1 MFFYKIKS
9 FIYKIKWFIQR
20 GKRGY
25 SDYDIFD
32 ISDWFI
38 QVIVPM
44 LKQLKETKCGYPCD
58 MTEEE
63 WNSQLDKMIKCFME
77 ISEDGCS
84 MKNEYENKVFESF
97 DIEDTNKDKTEE
109 CKELREKWLSREKE
123 INNYKEKMKIE
134 AFNLFSKYFWN
145 LWA

>member
-1 MFFYKIKS
+1 MFFYKIKN

-25 SDYDIFD
+25 SDYDILD

-63 WNSQLDKMIKCFME
+63 WNNQLDKMIRCFME

-84 MKNEYENKVFESF
+84 MRNEYENKVFESF
-97 DIEDTNKDKTEE
+97 DIEDINKDETEE
-109 CKELREKWLSREKE
+109 HKKLREKWLSREKE
-123 INNYKEKMKIE
+123 IDNYKEKMKIE
-134 AFNLFSKYFWN
+134 AFNLFSKYFWS
-145 LWA
+145 LWD

>member
-32 ISDWFI
+32 ISDWI
-38 QVIVPM
+38 TQVIVPM

-84 MKNEYENKVFESF
+84 MKNEYENKVLESF
-97 DIEDTNKDKTEE
+97 DIKDTNKDKTEE

-145 LWA
+145 LWT

>member
-25 SDYDIFD
+25 SDCDIFD
-32 ISDWFI
+32 VSDWFI

-44 LKQLKETKCGYPCD
+44 LKQLKETKHGYPWD
-58 MTEEE
+58 MTEKE
-63 WNSQLDKMIKCFME
+63 WDNQLDKMIKCFME
-77 ISEDGCS
+77 MSENGCS
-84 MKNEYENKVFESF
+84 MKNEYKDKFFEIF
-97 DIEDTNKDKTEE
+97 DLEDTNKDDTEE
-109 CKELREKWLSREKE
+109 YKELSEKWSNREKE
-123 INNYKEKMKIE
+123 IDNYKEKMKIE

-145 LWA
+145 LWT

>member
-32 ISDWFI
+32 ISDWFT

-84 MKNEYENKVFESF
+84 MKNEYENKVLESF
-97 DIEDTNKDKTEE
+97 DIKDTNKDKTEE

-145 LWA
+145 LWT